1 MAIKRAKTLA
11 PNQIETLLTFVS
23 NHSQN
28 PERDRLMVLLSF
40 KAGLR
45 AAEIAKIDMSALT
58 DAEGRIGKTITIFAN
73 VGKKGRE
80 RVIPMHAEIKD
91 ALKRFRL
98 KYPDATNVAIS
109 PVTGKAMTVNTVTVY
124 LWRLLKRAGFT
135 GCSSHS
141 GRRTFITSLAQR
153 ANQFHSSLKD
163 VQILAGHAR
172 LDTTERYIAPAEDTF
187 SMVNSL

>member
-11 PNQIETLLTFVS
+11 PTQLETLLTYVG
-23 NHSQN
+23 NHSQT
-28 PERDRLMVLLSF
+28 PERDRLMILLSF

-45 AAEIAKIDMSALT
+45 AAEIAKIDLTALT
-58 DAEGRIGKTITIFAN
+58 DAEGRIGKTINIFAN

-80 RVIPMHAEIKD
+80 REIPMHSDIRD
-91 ALKRFRL
+91 ALKRFRM
-98 KYPDATNVAIS
+98 KYPDATGVAVS
-109 PVTGKAMTVNTVTVY
+109 PLDGNRMTVNAVTLY
-124 LWRLLKRAGFT
+124 FWKLLKRAGFT

-141 GRRTFITSLAQR
+141 GRRTFITNLAQR

-163 VQILAGHAR
+163 VQVLAGHAR
-172 LDTTERYIAPAEDTF
+172 LDTTERYIAPSSDTF